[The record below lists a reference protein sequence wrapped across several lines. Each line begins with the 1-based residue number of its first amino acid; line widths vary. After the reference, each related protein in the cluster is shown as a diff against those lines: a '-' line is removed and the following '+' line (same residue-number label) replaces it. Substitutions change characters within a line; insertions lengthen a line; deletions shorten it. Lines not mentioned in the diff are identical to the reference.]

1 MSRKLQNNPL
11 FNQEPAEQGNP
22 LPEFDLE
29 RERERLGITAP
40 TAEELKARGGR
51 PRNPDLQRG
60 GVQDGLPGTE
70 TRASFIM
77 KVDTLNGLKDVAYTD
92 RLTIKEALDM
102 IITNYL
108 KTRDDLLPHR
118 GRIK

>member
-1 MSRKLQNNPL
+1 MARKLQNNPL
-11 FNQEPAEQGNP
+11 LNQEQNIS
-22 LPEFDLE
+22 PEFDVE
-29 RERERLGITAP
+29 RERERLGIEAP
-40 TAEELKARGGR
+40 SDKPSSGR
-51 PRNPDLQRG
+51 PRNPNVIRG
-60 GVQDGLPGTE
+60 GVQDGLPPTE

-77 KVDTLNGLKDVAYTD
+77 KLETLNGLKDVAYTD

-102 IITNYL
+102 IITEYL

>member
-1 MSRKLQNNPL
+1 MARRLQNNPL
-11 FNQEPAEQGNP
+11 LNQEQQEQPSINQ
-22 LPEFDLE
+22 EFDVE
-29 RERERLGITAP
+29 RERERLGIAAP
-40 TAEELKARGGR
+40 TPEELKARGGR
-51 PRNPDLQRG
+51 PRKSDIIRG
-60 GVQDGLPGTE
+60 GVQDGLPATE

-102 IITNYL
+102 IITEYL
-108 KTRDDLLPHR
+108 KTRDNLLPHR

>member
-1 MSRKLQNNPL
+1 MARRLQNNPL
-11 FNQEPAEQGNP
+11 LNQEQQEHPSINQ
-22 LPEFDLE
+22 EFDVE
-29 RERERLGITAP
+29 RERERLGIEAP
-40 TAEELKARGGR
+40 SGKPSSGK
-51 PRNPDLQRG
+51 PRNPDLIRG
-60 GVQDGLPGTE
+60 GVQDGLPPTE

-77 KVDTLNGLKDVAYTD
+77 KLDTLNGLKDVAYTD

-102 IITNYL
+102 IITDYL

>member
-1 MSRKLQNNPL
+1 MARKLQNNPL
-11 FNQEPAEQGNP
+11 LNQEQNIS
-22 LPEFDLE
+22 PEFDVE
-29 RERERLGITAP
+29 RERERLGIEAP
-40 TAEELKARGGR
+40 SDNPSSGR
-51 PRNPDLQRG
+51 PRNPNVIRG
-60 GVQDGLPGTE
+60 GVQDGLPPTE

-77 KVDTLNGLKDVAYTD
+77 KLETLNGLKDVAYTD

-102 IITNYL
+102 IITEYL

>member
-1 MSRKLQNNPL
+1 MARKLQNNPL
-11 FNQEPAEQGNP
+11 FNQEPADGM
-22 LPEFDLE
+22 PEFDVE
-29 RERERLGITAP
+29 RERKRLGITAP
-40 TAEELKARGGR
+40 SAEEIKARGGR

-60 GVQDGLPGTE
+60 GVKDGLPETE

-102 IITNYL
+102 IITEYL